1 MDFSAFLSG
10 AALTAGRIVV
20 IDLNGNIRMLAPGQT
35 PAPGEV
41 VIDTLDESE
50 VPTVRVATEN
60 GSNDITD
67 DVQQIFAALED
78 GQDPTQLGD
87 EFATAAGET
96 GGSSLVSA
104 GTISRDGSETL
115 ASTAFTTQGLQDLGL
130 NQAQSLSLFEV
141 YSSLSSDAATISPA
155 ETLPLLTVT
164 LDVDSGSE
172 ADDFL
177 TNNGSFTVSGQN
189 DGATVEYFVDGE
201 WTTTVPTPVEGENT
215 IIVRQTDAAG
225 NTSGSS
231 TLTFT
236 LDTTAPDAPQISLDT
251 DSGSLADDFL
261 TNKGDFTVAG
271 TGDGATVEY
280 FVNGEWT
287 TTAPTPVEGQ
297 NTIIVRQTDSAG
309 NVSGSSTLTFTLDTT
324 APDAPQISLDTDSGS
339 FADDFL
345 TNKGDF
351 TVVGTEEG
359 ATVEYFVNGEW
370 TTTAPTPVEG
380 ENTITVRQTDAAGNT
395 SGSSTLTFTL
405 DTTAQAGT
413 VSIDPIT
420 SDDVITETEKNQT
433 IIVTGSASGGDIKSG
448 DVVTAIINGNEYK
461 GSVSEDG
468 TWELSVNGSDLA
480 VDTAFEVTVNSTDAA
495 GNEVTSTGE
504 SVHRFDDTP
513 VIVNIDIDPITED
526 SVINATES
534 QSDITIT
541 GTVSGE
547 EFAQGTVTLIVN
559 GNEFSGQVVDGRYA
573 IDVPGNELLADS
585 DKQVSAVVDVVNSK
599 GQIGSSTSTEVYFVD
614 TSSLATIRVNPITS
628 DDVINLAESQ
638 STVTVSGRVGF
649 DAKAGDLVSMTI
661 NGTLYTATVLAN
673 KTWSVEVSGTDLA
686 NDNSFVATVTGVDS
700 AGNPYSASTT
710 STHTVDTSATAGT
723 VTVDAITSDDVINA
737 SEAAGT
743 VAVTGTATGG
753 DIAQGDKVTMTIN
766 GTDYETTVD
775 ANGNWTVDVAGSDL
789 AADTEFEV
797 VVTSSDSAGNTVTS
811 SVLSTHGVAPVATDD
826 TASGTEDGGVIT
838 IDVLANDS
846 DVDGDTLTITGAT
859 VPAEQGTVAIVDGKL
874 EFTPAANFNGE
885 ATISYTISDG
895 NGGTDTAD
903 VKVTVDAVNDGPVAT
918 DDTASGTEDGGV
930 ITIDVLANDSDV
942 DGDTLTITGATVP
955 AEQGTVAIVDGKLE
969 FTPAANFNG
978 EATISYTIS
987 DGNGGTDTADVKVT
1001 VDAVNDGPVATD
1013 DTASGTEDGGVIT
1026 IDVLANDSDV
1036 DGDTLTITG
1045 ATVPA
1050 EQGTV
1055 AIVDGKLEFTP
1066 AANFNGEATI
1076 SYTISDGNGGTD
1088 TADVKVTVDAVNDGP
1103 VATDDTASGTED
1115 GGVITIDVLA
1125 NDSDVDGDT
1134 LTITGATVP
1143 AEQGTVAIVD
1153 GKLEFTPAA
1162 NFNGEATI
1170 SYTISDGNGGTD
1182 TADVKV
1188 TVDAVNDGPV
1198 ATDDTASGT
1207 EDGGVITIDVLAND
1221 SDVDGDTLTITG
1233 ATVPAEQGTVAI
1245 VDGKLEFTPAANFN
1259 GEATISYTISDGN
1272 GGTDTADVKV
1282 TVDAVNDGPV
1292 ATDDTASGTEDGGV
1306 ITIDVLANDS
1316 DVDGDTL
1323 TITGATVPAEQGTVA
1338 IVDGKLEFTPAAN
1351 FNGEATISYTISD
1364 GNGGTDTADV
1374 KVTVDA
1380 VNDGPVATDD
1390 TASGTEDGGVITID
1404 VLANDSDVD
1413 GDTLTITGA
1422 TVPAEQGT
1430 VAIVDGKLEF
1440 TPAANFN
1447 GEATISYTISDGNG
1461 GTDTA
1466 DVKVTVDAVN
1476 DGPVATDDTA
1486 SGTED
1491 GGVITIDVLA
1501 NDSDVDG
1508 DTLTITGAT
1517 VPAEQG
1523 TVAIVDGKLEFTP
1536 AANFNGEATISY
1548 TISDGNG
1555 GTDTADVKVTVDAVN
1570 DGPVATDDTAS
1581 GTEDGGVITID
1592 VLANDSDVDGDTLT
1606 ITGATVPAEQGT
1618 VAIVD
1623 GKLEFTPAA
1632 NFNGEA
1638 TISYTISD
1646 GNGGTDTADVKVTVD
1661 AVNDGPVATDDTA
1674 SGTEDGGV
1682 ITIDVLA
1689 NDSDVDGDTLTITG
1703 ATVPAEQGTVAIVD
1717 GKLEFTPAANFNG
1730 EATISYTI
1738 SDGNGGTDTA
1748 DVKVTVDAVND
1759 GPVATDDTA
1768 SGTEDGGVIT
1778 IDVLANDSDVDG
1790 DTLTITGATVPAE
1803 QGTVAIVDGKLEFT
1817 PAANFNGEATIS
1829 YTISDGNGGTDTADV
1844 KVTVDAVND
1853 GPVATDDTAS
1863 GTEDGGVI
1871 TIDVLANDSDVDGD
1885 TLTITGATVPAEQG
1899 TVAIVDGK
1907 LEFTPAANFNG
1918 EATISYTISDGNG
1931 GTDTADVKVTVDAV
1945 NDGPVATDDTASG
1958 TEDGG
1963 VITIDVLANDSDVDG
1978 DTLTITGATVPAEQ
1992 GTVAIVDGKLEFT
2005 PAANFNGEATISYT
2019 ISDGNGGTDTADVKV
2034 TVDAVNDGPV
2044 ATDDTASGTEDGGV
2058 ITIDVLANDSDVDGD
2073 TLTITGATVPA
2084 EQGTV
2089 AIVDGKLE
2097 FTPAANFNGEATISY
2112 TISDGNGGTDTADVK
2127 VTVDAVNDGPVATDD
2142 TASGTED
2149 GGVITI
2155 DVLANDSD
2163 VDGDTLTITGATVPA
2178 EQGTV
2183 AIVDGK
2189 LEFTPANG
2197 FSGKAT
2203 VTYTI
2208 TDGVAFDTAEVSVS
2222 VNRVSVD
2229 PITADDV
2236 INASEAAG
2244 TVTVT
2249 GTATGGDIATG
2260 DTVTL
2265 EINGKTYTTTVA
2277 AGGTWSVD
2285 VAGSDLAADTAFDAV
2300 VTSSDAAGHTVDT
2313 TGSSTHTVD
2322 LAATASI
2329 NVDPITDDR
2338 IINANESAEGVLI
2351 PITGWVGGDARPGDT
2366 VTITLGGVEIGR
2378 ALVSNDTNA
2387 DGKYLFTVEVLGS
2400 QLVNTTLQYPHIVAT
2415 VTGTDGA
2422 GNEFSKASTEV
2433 YKVDQSLDIEV
2444 FVEEISGDNVINF
2457 DEQGNVTI
2465 SGFVEKGASIDTIT
2479 ITDKDGNPMV
2489 ISSGISVDTSD
2500 ENADYFSV
2508 VVDVSQLTDGQL
2520 NVVVSATD
2528 SAGNTA
2534 DSEVVHISKDTTV
2547 SLTSKITD
2555 ETNSGSKEDNVT
2567 NDSTPSITGLT
2578 EAGASVTITY
2588 TDATGAPR
2596 TVTGTADA
2604 EGKYTIHISNAL
2616 AEGSNDLSVSAVDKA
2631 GNTTTIVQIVVVDT
2645 SVAPVAQDDTVSVY
2659 RGLTGYYY
2667 SSNDSEN
2674 GNLTSVQ
2681 DALDVIASKD
2691 PELTFEARDINYS
2704 LDANN
2709 NSLSSKSQVADFL
2722 NNDAGSLQ
2730 GEVANHTDG
2739 VIKMS
2744 GSVYL
2749 EAGNYAFKVRAD
2761 DGYTILIDGVAVA
2774 TVDRNQS
2781 PTTTMHSSFEISSD
2795 GYHKIEIVYWDQGG
2809 NAVLDV
2815 NLGTVDANG
2824 NFNNGEHDLNDYP
2837 LIGDTLTT
2845 KEGSE
2850 LVLNS
2855 TLLLGNDYDLNDGDT
2870 ISIVA
2875 DGFSS
2880 NDGAVSYDAAT
2891 GEIIFTPNEGVTGSA
2906 SFTYTIVD
2914 STGKTDTATVTTLV
2928 TPISDGLSV
2937 SATLSSVSGNV
2948 ADTLVAAQLAAIE
2961 GKLADS
2967 SANGDDNYLISHGA
2981 LVEGLDGNDTIVYG
2995 SGSQMTANGGRGDDV
3010 IIGSNGTSTTEYLRG
3025 GDGNDILIGSV
3036 SSSSIRLDGDAGN
3049 DILVSRSAESS
3060 TAYYGGIGFDKAYLT
3075 GSSSDY
3081 SLTLNNY
3088 SDFTLIHQGTGN
3100 AHHDFYSVESLYFAD
3115 GKFEVSGGQLVKTA
3129 EIYQLN
3135 IDIDLNDNDGS
3146 EVITEVTVSGVP
3158 SGVILSIGENLGN
3171 SLWSIP
3177 VSALDSD
3184 GKVAV
3189 VLEAPVGTSPK
3200 LTVTAG
3206 AQEVDSSGQAI
3217 DWPKYASTDIG
3228 TVSLPD
3234 GSPNGDNTLEGG
3246 KGDDV
3251 LMGDIGG
3258 YVVSVQ
3264 PGVNYNIALIIDTSG
3279 SMKFDLAGNDNG
3291 FSNGYQSQSQ
3301 YDASRMK
3308 LVIDALTSL
3317 AKDLVNHDGVIN
3329 IHLIGFESSANSAL
3343 KLQLTADNL
3352 QQLLTKIQDMDAQGG
3367 TNYEAAF
3374 DLASDWFSEQ
3384 PTEGYEN
3391 LTYFLTDGDPTFS
3404 NRGDNGAGNTT
3415 DYWDMYDAIEAF
3427 KDLSNQS
3434 TVHAI
3439 GIGDGIT
3446 ESHLKFFDNTAETS
3460 LQAVDGMYV
3469 TNAVL
3474 HFDNGTHAQSVQTDG
3489 SGSVYYAD
3497 KKLVMTDPD
3506 ARWDN
3511 NTDATKYVSEVTSI
3525 VDDNST
3531 VQFELRIARGDFVW
3545 KLFSANGT
3553 LVSSGETDS
3562 SQTISIEVVN
3572 AGNYYFEFSFEGES
3586 NTALPN
3592 GRSYAWAEVGSINSY
3607 SQYYA
3612 QAGEVQIVNSAE
3624 ELQAALQG
3632 SKTITDIAE
3641 MGNDTVNGGD
3651 GDGDG
3656 DGDDIL
3662 FGDAINTDNLPW
3674 GQDGNPDKPT
3684 DLVDGAGYNALVMFL
3699 ELRDGVTPSQV
3710 AIYEFIKNNYELFN
3724 VAGDSRG
3731 GNDILN
3737 GGEGNDILY
3746 GQGGNDILIG
3756 GLGDDILTGGEGA
3769 DIFKFVDYG
3778 TGLRDGERDIITDF
3792 TAGEDKIDLSDLLH
3806 TDQSDSIDSL
3816 LARNEIGLTLNGGH
3830 LELTISDGS
3839 SNQTVVIE
3847 NGASQYQSYIADG
3860 AITNMN
3866 AILNDL
3872 LKIHDN

>member
-1 MDFSAFLSG
+1 
-10 AALTAGRIVV
+10 
-20 IDLNGNIRMLAPGQT
+20 MLAPGQT

-969 FTPAANFNG
+969 FTPA
-978 EATISYTIS
+978 
-987 DGNGGTDTADVKVT
+987 
-1001 VDAVNDGPVATD
+1001 
-1013 DTASGTEDGGVIT
+1013 
-1026 IDVLANDSDV
+1026 
-1036 DGDTLTITG
+1036 
-1045 ATVPA
+1045 
-1050 EQGTV
+1050 
-1055 AIVDGKLEFTP
+1055 
-1066 AANFNGEATI
+1066 
-1076 SYTISDGNGGTD
+1076 
-1088 TADVKVTVDAVNDGP
+1088 
-1103 VATDDTASGTED
+1103 
-1115 GGVITIDVLA
+1115 
-1125 NDSDVDGDT
+1125 
-1134 LTITGATVP
+1134 
-1143 AEQGTVAIVD
+1143 
-1153 GKLEFTPAA
+1153 
-1162 NFNGEATI
+1162 
-1170 SYTISDGNGGTD
+1170 
-1182 TADVKV
+1182 
-1188 TVDAVNDGPV
+1188 
-1198 ATDDTASGT
+1198 
-1207 EDGGVITIDVLAND
+1207 
-1221 SDVDGDTLTITG
+1221 
-1233 ATVPAEQGTVAI
+1233 
-1245 VDGKLEFTPAANFN
+1245 
-1259 GEATISYTISDGN
+1259 
-1272 GGTDTADVKV
+1272 
-1282 TVDAVNDGPV
+1282 
-1292 ATDDTASGTEDGGV
+1292 
-1306 ITIDVLANDS
+1306 
-1316 DVDGDTL
+1316 
-1323 TITGATVPAEQGTVA
+1323 
-1338 IVDGKLEFTPAAN
+1338 
-1351 FNGEATISYTISD
+1351 
-1364 GNGGTDTADV
+1364 
-1374 KVTVDA
+1374 
-1380 VNDGPVATDD
+1380 
-1390 TASGTEDGGVITID
+1390 
-1404 VLANDSDVD
+1404 
-1413 GDTLTITGA
+1413 
-1422 TVPAEQGT
+1422 
-1430 VAIVDGKLEF
+1430 
-1440 TPAANFN
+1440 
-1447 GEATISYTISDGNG
+1447 
-1461 GTDTA
+1461 
-1466 DVKVTVDAVN
+1466 
-1476 DGPVATDDTA
+1476 
-1486 SGTED
+1486 
-1491 GGVITIDVLA
+1491 
-1501 NDSDVDG
+1501 
-1508 DTLTITGAT
+1508 
-1517 VPAEQG
+1517 
-1523 TVAIVDGKLEFTP
+1523 
-1536 AANFNGEATISY
+1536 
-1548 TISDGNG
+1548 
-1555 GTDTADVKVTVDAVN
+1555 
-1570 DGPVATDDTAS
+1570 
-1581 GTEDGGVITID
+1581 
-1592 VLANDSDVDGDTLT
+1592 
-1606 ITGATVPAEQGT
+1606 
-1618 VAIVD
+1618 
-1623 GKLEFTPAA
+1623 
-1632 NFNGEA
+1632 
-1638 TISYTISD
+1638 
-1646 GNGGTDTADVKVTVD
+1646 
-1661 AVNDGPVATDDTA
+1661 
-1674 SGTEDGGV
+1674 
-1682 ITIDVLA
+1682 
-1689 NDSDVDGDTLTITG
+1689 
-1703 ATVPAEQGTVAIVD
+1703 
-1717 GKLEFTPAANFNG
+1717 
-1730 EATISYTI
+1730 
-1738 SDGNGGTDTA
+1738 
-1748 DVKVTVDAVND
+1748 
-1759 GPVATDDTA
+1759 
-1768 SGTEDGGVIT
+1768 
-1778 IDVLANDSDVDG
+1778 
-1790 DTLTITGATVPAE
+1790 
-1803 QGTVAIVDGKLEFT
+1803 
-1817 PAANFNGEATIS
+1817 
-1829 YTISDGNGGTDTADV
+1829 
-1844 KVTVDAVND
+1844 
-1853 GPVATDDTAS
+1853 
-1863 GTEDGGVI
+1863 
-1871 TIDVLANDSDVDGD
+1871 
-1885 TLTITGATVPAEQG
+1885 
-1899 TVAIVDGK
+1899 
-1907 LEFTPAANFNG
+1907 
-1918 EATISYTISDGNG
+1918 
-1931 GTDTADVKVTVDAV
+1931 
-1945 NDGPVATDDTASG
+1945 
-1958 TEDGG
+1958 
-1963 VITIDVLANDSDVDG
+1963 
-1978 DTLTITGATVPAEQ
+1978 
-1992 GTVAIVDGKLEFT
+1992 
-2005 PAANFNGEATISYT
+2005 
-2019 ISDGNGGTDTADVKV
+2019 
-2034 TVDAVNDGPV
+2034 
-2044 ATDDTASGTEDGGV
+2044 
-2058 ITIDVLANDSDVDGD
+2058 
-2073 TLTITGATVPA
+2073 
-2084 EQGTV
+2084 
-2089 AIVDGKLE
+2089 
-2097 FTPAANFNGEATISY
+2097 
-2112 TISDGNGGTDTADVK
+2112 
-2127 VTVDAVNDGPVATDD
+2127 
-2142 TASGTED
+2142 
-2149 GGVITI
+2149 
-2155 DVLANDSD
+2155 
-2163 VDGDTLTITGATVPA
+2163 
-2178 EQGTV
+2178 
-2183 AIVDGK
+2183 
-2189 LEFTPANG
+2189 NG

-2329 NVDPITDDR
+2329 DVDPITDDR

>member
-1 MDFSAFLSG
+1 ME
-10 AALTAGRIVV
+10 AGEELELV
-20 IDLNGNIRMLAPGQT
+20 IP
-35 PAPGEV
+35 V
-41 VIDTLDESE
+41 
-50 VPTVRVATEN
+50 TV
-60 GSNDITD
+60 TD
-67 DVQQIFAALED
+67 DQ
-78 GQDPTQLGD
+78 
-87 EFATAAGET
+87 
-96 GGSSLVSA
+96 
-104 GTISRDGSETL
+104 
-115 ASTAFTTQGLQDLGL
+115 
-130 NQAQSLSLFEV
+130 
-141 YSSLSSDAATISPA
+141 
-155 ETLPLLTVT
+155 
-164 LDVDSGSE
+164 
-172 ADDFL
+172 
-177 TNNGSFTVSGQN
+177 
-189 DGATVEYFVDGE
+189 GAT
-201 WTTTVPTPVEGENT
+201 
-215 IIVRQTDAAG
+215 
-225 NTSGSS
+225 
-231 TLTFT
+231 
-236 LDTTAPDAPQISLDT
+236 DTT
-251 DSGSLADDFL
+251 
-261 TNKGDFTVAG
+261 
-271 TGDGATVEY
+271 
-280 FVNGEWT
+280 
-287 TTAPTPVEGQ
+287 
-297 NTIIVRQTDSAG
+297 
-309 NVSGSSTLTFTLDTT
+309 
-324 APDAPQISLDTDSGS
+324 
-339 FADDFL
+339 
-345 TNKGDF
+345 
-351 TVVGTEEG
+351 
-359 ATVEYFVNGEW
+359 
-370 TTTAPTPVEG
+370 
-380 ENTITVRQTDAAGNT
+380 
-395 SGSSTLTFTL
+395 
-405 DTTAQAGT
+405 
-413 VSIDPIT
+413 
-420 SDDVITETEKNQT
+420 
-433 IIVTGSASGGDIKSG
+433 
-448 DVVTAIINGNEYK
+448 
-461 GSVSEDG
+461 
-468 TWELSVNGSDLA
+468 
-480 VDTAFEVTVNSTDAA
+480 
-495 GNEVTSTGE
+495 
-504 SVHRFDDTP
+504 
-513 VIVNIDIDPITED
+513 
-526 SVINATES
+526 
-534 QSDITIT
+534 
-541 GTVSGE
+541 
-547 EFAQGTVTLIVN
+547 
-559 GNEFSGQVVDGRYA
+559 
-573 IDVPGNELLADS
+573 
-585 DKQVSAVVDVVNSK
+585 
-599 GQIGSSTSTEVYFVD
+599 
-614 TSSLATIRVNPITS
+614 
-628 DDVINLAESQ
+628 
-638 STVTVSGRVGF
+638 
-649 DAKAGDLVSMTI
+649 
-661 NGTLYTATVLAN
+661 
-673 KTWSVEVSGTDLA
+673 
-686 NDNSFVATVTGVDS
+686 
-700 AGNPYSASTT
+700 
-710 STHTVDTSATAGT
+710 
-723 VTVDAITSDDVINA
+723 
-737 SEAAGT
+737 
-743 VAVTGTATGG
+743 
-753 DIAQGDKVTMTIN
+753 
-766 GTDYETTVD
+766 
-775 ANGNWTVDVAGSDL
+775 
-789 AADTEFEV
+789 
-797 VVTSSDSAGNTVTS
+797 
-811 SVLSTHGVAPVATDD
+811 
-826 TASGTEDGGVIT
+826 
-838 IDVLANDS
+838 
-846 DVDGDTLTITGAT
+846 TLTITVT
-859 VPAEQGTVAIVDGKL
+859 GT
-874 EFTPAANFNGE
+874 N
-885 ATISYTISDG
+885 
-895 NGGTDTAD
+895 
-903 VKVTVDAVNDGPVAT
+903 DAPVAKA
-918 DDTASGTEDGGV
+918 DIAS
-930 ITIDVLANDSDV
+930 
-942 DGDTLTITGATVP
+942 
-955 AEQGTVAIVDGKLE
+955 
-969 FTPAANFNG
+969 
-978 EATISYTIS
+978 
-987 DGNGGTDTADVKVT
+987 VT
-1001 VDAVNDGPVATD
+1001 
-1013 DTASGTEDGGVIT
+1013 SGSNSV
-1026 IDVLANDSDV
+1026 
-1036 DGDTLTITG
+1036 
-1045 ATVPA
+1045 
-1050 EQGTV
+1050 
-1055 AIVDGKLEFTP
+1055 
-1066 AANFNGEATI
+1066 
-1076 SYTISDGNGGTD
+1076 
-1088 TADVKVTVDAVNDGP
+1088 
-1103 VATDDTASGTED
+1103 
-1115 GGVITIDVLA
+1115 
-1125 NDSDVDGDT
+1125 
-1134 LTITGATVP
+1134 
-1143 AEQGTVAIVD
+1143 
-1153 GKLEFTPAA
+1153 
-1162 NFNGEATI
+1162 
-1170 SYTISDGNGGTD
+1170 
-1182 TADVKV
+1182 
-1188 TVDAVNDGPV
+1188 
-1198 ATDDTASGT
+1198 
-1207 EDGGVITIDVLAND
+1207 
-1221 SDVDGDTLTITG
+1221 
-1233 ATVPAEQGTVAI
+1233 
-1245 VDGKLEFTPAANFN
+1245 
-1259 GEATISYTISDGN
+1259 
-1272 GGTDTADVKV
+1272 
-1282 TVDAVNDGPV
+1282 
-1292 ATDDTASGTEDGGV
+1292 
-1306 ITIDVLANDS
+1306 
-1316 DVDGDTL
+1316 
-1323 TITGATVPAEQGTVA
+1323 
-1338 IVDGKLEFTPAAN
+1338 
-1351 FNGEATISYTISD
+1351 
-1364 GNGGTDTADV
+1364 
-1374 KVTVDA
+1374 
-1380 VNDGPVATDD
+1380 
-1390 TASGTEDGGVITID
+1390 
-1404 VLANDSDVD
+1404 
-1413 GDTLTITGA
+1413 
-1422 TVPAEQGT
+1422 
-1430 VAIVDGKLEF
+1430 
-1440 TPAANFN
+1440 
-1447 GEATISYTISDGNG
+1447 
-1461 GTDTA
+1461 
-1466 DVKVTVDAVN
+1466 
-1476 DGPVATDDTA
+1476 
-1486 SGTED
+1486 
-1491 GGVITIDVLA
+1491 
-1501 NDSDVDG
+1501 
-1508 DTLTITGAT
+1508 
-1517 VPAEQG
+1517 
-1523 TVAIVDGKLEFTP
+1523 
-1536 AANFNGEATISY
+1536 
-1548 TISDGNG
+1548 
-1555 GTDTADVKVTVDAVN
+1555 
-1570 DGPVATDDTAS
+1570 
-1581 GTEDGGVITID
+1581 
-1592 VLANDSDVDGDTLT
+1592 
-1606 ITGATVPAEQGT
+1606 
-1618 VAIVD
+1618 
-1623 GKLEFTPAA
+1623 
-1632 NFNGEA
+1632 
-1638 TISYTISD
+1638 
-1646 GNGGTDTADVKVTVD
+1646 
-1661 AVNDGPVATDDTA
+1661 
-1674 SGTEDGGV
+1674 
-1682 ITIDVLA
+1682 
-1689 NDSDVDGDTLTITG
+1689 
-1703 ATVPAEQGTVAIVD
+1703 
-1717 GKLEFTPAANFNG
+1717 
-1730 EATISYTI
+1730 
-1738 SDGNGGTDTA
+1738 
-1748 DVKVTVDAVND
+1748 
-1759 GPVATDDTA
+1759 
-1768 SGTEDGGVIT
+1768 
-1778 IDVLANDSDVDG
+1778 
-1790 DTLTITGATVPAE
+1790 
-1803 QGTVAIVDGKLEFT
+1803 
-1817 PAANFNGEATIS
+1817 
-1829 YTISDGNGGTDTADV
+1829 
-1844 KVTVDAVND
+1844 
-1853 GPVATDDTAS
+1853 
-1863 GTEDGGVI
+1863 
-1871 TIDVLANDSDVDGD
+1871 
-1885 TLTITGATVPAEQG
+1885 
-1899 TVAIVDGK
+1899 
-1907 LEFTPAANFNG
+1907 
-1918 EATISYTISDGNG
+1918 
-1931 GTDTADVKVTVDAV
+1931 
-1945 NDGPVATDDTASG
+1945 
-1958 TEDGG
+1958 
-1963 VITIDVLANDSDVDG
+1963 
-1978 DTLTITGATVPAEQ
+1978 
-1992 GTVAIVDGKLEFT
+1992 
-2005 PAANFNGEATISYT
+2005 
-2019 ISDGNGGTDTADVKV
+2019 
-2034 TVDAVNDGPV
+2034 
-2044 ATDDTASGTEDGGV
+2044 
-2058 ITIDVLANDSDVDGD
+2058 
-2073 TLTITGATVPA
+2073 
-2084 EQGTV
+2084 
-2089 AIVDGKLE
+2089 
-2097 FTPAANFNGEATISY
+2097 
-2112 TISDGNGGTDTADVK
+2112 
-2127 VTVDAVNDGPVATDD
+2127 
-2142 TASGTED
+2142 
-2149 GGVITI
+2149 TI

-2329 NVDPITDDR
+2329 DVDPITDDR

-2400 QLVNTTLQYPHIVAT
+2400 QLANTTLQYPHIVAT

-2631 GNTTTIVQIVVVDT
+2631 GNTTTIVQTVVVDT

-3651 GDGDG
+3651 GD
-3656 DGDDIL
+3656 DIL

>member
-1066 AANFNGEATI
+1066 A
-1076 SYTISDGNGGTD
+1076 
-1088 TADVKVTVDAVNDGP
+1088 
-1103 VATDDTASGTED
+1103 
-1115 GGVITIDVLA
+1115 
-1125 NDSDVDGDT
+1125 
-1134 LTITGATVP
+1134 
-1143 AEQGTVAIVD
+1143 
-1153 GKLEFTPAA
+1153 
-1162 NFNGEATI
+1162 
-1170 SYTISDGNGGTD
+1170 
-1182 TADVKV
+1182 
-1188 TVDAVNDGPV
+1188 
-1198 ATDDTASGT
+1198 
-1207 EDGGVITIDVLAND
+1207 
-1221 SDVDGDTLTITG
+1221 
-1233 ATVPAEQGTVAI
+1233 
-1245 VDGKLEFTPAANFN
+1245 
-1259 GEATISYTISDGN
+1259 
-1272 GGTDTADVKV
+1272 
-1282 TVDAVNDGPV
+1282 
-1292 ATDDTASGTEDGGV
+1292 
-1306 ITIDVLANDS
+1306 
-1316 DVDGDTL
+1316 
-1323 TITGATVPAEQGTVA
+1323 
-1338 IVDGKLEFTPAAN
+1338 
-1351 FNGEATISYTISD
+1351 
-1364 GNGGTDTADV
+1364 
-1374 KVTVDA
+1374 
-1380 VNDGPVATDD
+1380 
-1390 TASGTEDGGVITID
+1390 
-1404 VLANDSDVD
+1404 
-1413 GDTLTITGA
+1413 
-1422 TVPAEQGT
+1422 
-1430 VAIVDGKLEF
+1430 
-1440 TPAANFN
+1440 
-1447 GEATISYTISDGNG
+1447 
-1461 GTDTA
+1461 
-1466 DVKVTVDAVN
+1466 
-1476 DGPVATDDTA
+1476 
-1486 SGTED
+1486 
-1491 GGVITIDVLA
+1491 
-1501 NDSDVDG
+1501 
-1508 DTLTITGAT
+1508 
-1517 VPAEQG
+1517 
-1523 TVAIVDGKLEFTP
+1523 
-1536 AANFNGEATISY
+1536 
-1548 TISDGNG
+1548 
-1555 GTDTADVKVTVDAVN
+1555 
-1570 DGPVATDDTAS
+1570 
-1581 GTEDGGVITID
+1581 
-1592 VLANDSDVDGDTLT
+1592 
-1606 ITGATVPAEQGT
+1606 
-1618 VAIVD
+1618 
-1623 GKLEFTPAA
+1623 
-1632 NFNGEA
+1632 
-1638 TISYTISD
+1638 
-1646 GNGGTDTADVKVTVD
+1646 
-1661 AVNDGPVATDDTA
+1661 
-1674 SGTEDGGV
+1674 
-1682 ITIDVLA
+1682 
-1689 NDSDVDGDTLTITG
+1689 
-1703 ATVPAEQGTVAIVD
+1703 
-1717 GKLEFTPAANFNG
+1717 
-1730 EATISYTI
+1730 
-1738 SDGNGGTDTA
+1738 
-1748 DVKVTVDAVND
+1748 
-1759 GPVATDDTA
+1759 
-1768 SGTEDGGVIT
+1768 
-1778 IDVLANDSDVDG
+1778 
-1790 DTLTITGATVPAE
+1790 
-1803 QGTVAIVDGKLEFT
+1803 
-1817 PAANFNGEATIS
+1817 
-1829 YTISDGNGGTDTADV
+1829 
-1844 KVTVDAVND
+1844 
-1853 GPVATDDTAS
+1853 
-1863 GTEDGGVI
+1863 
-1871 TIDVLANDSDVDGD
+1871 
-1885 TLTITGATVPAEQG
+1885 
-1899 TVAIVDGK
+1899 
-1907 LEFTPAANFNG
+1907 
-1918 EATISYTISDGNG
+1918 
-1931 GTDTADVKVTVDAV
+1931 
-1945 NDGPVATDDTASG
+1945 
-1958 TEDGG
+1958 
-1963 VITIDVLANDSDVDG
+1963 
-1978 DTLTITGATVPAEQ
+1978 
-1992 GTVAIVDGKLEFT
+1992 
-2005 PAANFNGEATISYT
+2005 
-2019 ISDGNGGTDTADVKV
+2019 
-2034 TVDAVNDGPV
+2034 
-2044 ATDDTASGTEDGGV
+2044 
-2058 ITIDVLANDSDVDGD
+2058 
-2073 TLTITGATVPA
+2073 
-2084 EQGTV
+2084 
-2089 AIVDGKLE
+2089 
-2097 FTPAANFNGEATISY
+2097 
-2112 TISDGNGGTDTADVK
+2112 
-2127 VTVDAVNDGPVATDD
+2127 
-2142 TASGTED
+2142 
-2149 GGVITI
+2149 
-2155 DVLANDSD
+2155 
-2163 VDGDTLTITGATVPA
+2163 
-2178 EQGTV
+2178 
-2183 AIVDGK
+2183 
-2189 LEFTPANG
+2189 NG

-2265 EINGKTYTTTVA
+2265 EINGKTYTTTVGA
-2277 AGGTWSVD
+2277 DGTWSVD

-2300 VTSSDAAGHTVDT
+2300 VTSSDAAGNTVDT

-2329 NVDPITDDR
+2329 DVDPITDDR

-2378 ALVSNDTNA
+2378 ALVSNYTNA
-2387 DGKYLFTVEVLGS
+2387 EGKYLFTVEVLGS
-2400 QLVNTTLQYPHIVAT
+2400 QLANTTLQYPHIVAT

-2631 GNTTTIVQIVVVDT
+2631 GNTTTIVQTVVVDT

-2995 SGSQMTANGGRGDDV
+2995 SGSQMTANGGPGDDV
-3010 IIGSNGTSTTEYLRG
+3010 IIGSNGTSTTEYLGG

-3060 TAYYGGIGFDKAYLT
+3060 TAYYGGSGFDKAYLT

-3291 FSNGYQSQSQ
+3291 FSNGYQTQSQ

-3384 PTEGYEN
+3384 LTEGYEN

-3474 HFDNGTHAQSVQTDG
+3474 HFDRTHAQSVQTDG

-3506 ARWDN
+3506 ARRDN

-3641 MGNDTVNGGD
+3641 MGNDTVNG
-3651 GDGDG
+3651 G

>member
-1 MDFSAFLSG
+1 
-10 AALTAGRIVV
+10 
-20 IDLNGNIRMLAPGQT
+20 MLAPGQA

-104 GTISRDGSETL
+104 GTIFRDGSETL

-130 NQAQSLSLFEV
+130 NQAQSLSLFDV

-271 TGDGATVEY
+271 TED
-280 FVNGEWT
+280 
-287 TTAPTPVEGQ
+287 
-297 NTIIVRQTDSAG
+297 
-309 NVSGSSTLTFTLDTT
+309 
-324 APDAPQISLDTDSGS
+324 
-339 FADDFL
+339 
-345 TNKGDF
+345 
-351 TVVGTEEG
+351 G

-380 ENTITVRQTDAAGNT
+380 ENTIIVRQTDAAGNT

-405 DTTAQAGT
+405 DTTAPDVPQISLDTDSGSSADDFLTNKGDFTVAGTEEGATVEYFVDGEWTTTVPTLVEGENTIIVRQTDTAGNTSGSSTLTFTLDTTAQVGT
-413 VSIDPIT
+413 VSIDPVT

-433 IIVTGSASGGDIKSG
+433 ITVTGSATGGDIKAG
-448 DVVTAIINGNEYK
+448 DVVTAVINGNEYK

-480 VDTAFEVTVNSTDAA
+480 VDTAFEVTVNSTDTA
-495 GNEVTSTGE
+495 GNEVTSKGE

-513 VIVNIDIDPITED
+513 IIVNIDIDPITED
-526 SVINATES
+526 SVINASES
-534 QSDITIT
+534 QGDITIS

-547 EFAQGTVTLIVN
+547 EFAEGTVTLIVN
-559 GNEFSGQVVDGRYA
+559 GKEFSGQVVDGRYA
-573 IDVPGNELLADS
+573 IDVPGSELLADT
-585 DKQVSAVVDVVNSK
+585 DKQVIAVVDVVNSK

-614 TSSLATIRVNPITS
+614 TSALATIRVNSITS

-638 STVTVSGRVGF
+638 SNVTVSGRVGF

-673 KTWSVEVSGTDLA
+673 KTWSVEVSGADLA
-686 NDNSFVATVTGVDS
+686 NDSSFVATVTGVDS

-710 STHTVDTSATAGT
+710 STHTVDLAATAGT
-723 VTVDAITSDDVINA
+723 VTVDAITADDVINNA
-737 SEAAGT
+737 ESGQT
-743 VAVTGTATGG
+743 IAVTGTAKGG
-753 DIAQGDKVTMTIN
+753 DIK
-766 GTDYETTVD
+766 
-775 ANGNWTVDVAGSDL
+775 S
-789 AADTEFEV
+789 
-797 VVTSSDSAGNTVTS
+797 
-811 SVLSTHGVAPVATDD
+811 
-826 TASGTEDGGVIT
+826 
-838 IDVLANDS
+838 
-846 DVDGDTLTITGAT
+846 
-859 VPAEQGTVAIVDGKL
+859 
-874 EFTPAANFNGE
+874 
-885 ATISYTISDG
+885 
-895 NGGTDTAD
+895 
-903 VKVTVDAVNDGPVAT
+903 
-918 DDTASGTEDGGV
+918 
-930 ITIDVLANDSDV
+930 
-942 DGDTLTITGATVP
+942 
-955 AEQGTVAIVDGKLE
+955 
-969 FTPAANFNG
+969 
-978 EATISYTIS
+978 
-987 DGNGGTDTADVKVT
+987 
-1001 VDAVNDGPVATD
+1001 
-1013 DTASGTEDGGVIT
+1013 
-1026 IDVLANDSDV
+1026 
-1036 DGDTLTITG
+1036 
-1045 ATVPA
+1045 
-1050 EQGTV
+1050 
-1055 AIVDGKLEFTP
+1055 
-1066 AANFNGEATI
+1066 
-1076 SYTISDGNGGTD
+1076 
-1088 TADVKVTVDAVNDGP
+1088 
-1103 VATDDTASGTED
+1103 
-1115 GGVITIDVLA
+1115 
-1125 NDSDVDGDT
+1125 
-1134 LTITGATVP
+1134 
-1143 AEQGTVAIVD
+1143 
-1153 GKLEFTPAA
+1153 
-1162 NFNGEATI
+1162 
-1170 SYTISDGNGGTD
+1170 
-1182 TADVKV
+1182 
-1188 TVDAVNDGPV
+1188 
-1198 ATDDTASGT
+1198 
-1207 EDGGVITIDVLAND
+1207 
-1221 SDVDGDTLTITG
+1221 
-1233 ATVPAEQGTVAI
+1233 
-1245 VDGKLEFTPAANFN
+1245 
-1259 GEATISYTISDGN
+1259 
-1272 GGTDTADVKV
+1272 
-1282 TVDAVNDGPV
+1282 
-1292 ATDDTASGTEDGGV
+1292 
-1306 ITIDVLANDS
+1306 
-1316 DVDGDTL
+1316 
-1323 TITGATVPAEQGTVA
+1323 
-1338 IVDGKLEFTPAAN
+1338 
-1351 FNGEATISYTISD
+1351 
-1364 GNGGTDTADV
+1364 
-1374 KVTVDA
+1374 
-1380 VNDGPVATDD
+1380 
-1390 TASGTEDGGVITID
+1390 
-1404 VLANDSDVD
+1404 
-1413 GDTLTITGA
+1413 
-1422 TVPAEQGT
+1422 
-1430 VAIVDGKLEF
+1430 
-1440 TPAANFN
+1440 
-1447 GEATISYTISDGNG
+1447 
-1461 GTDTA
+1461 
-1466 DVKVTVDAVN
+1466 
-1476 DGPVATDDTA
+1476 
-1486 SGTED
+1486 
-1491 GGVITIDVLA
+1491 
-1501 NDSDVDG
+1501 
-1508 DTLTITGAT
+1508 
-1517 VPAEQG
+1517 
-1523 TVAIVDGKLEFTP
+1523 
-1536 AANFNGEATISY
+1536 
-1548 TISDGNG
+1548 
-1555 GTDTADVKVTVDAVN
+1555 
-1570 DGPVATDDTAS
+1570 
-1581 GTEDGGVITID
+1581 
-1592 VLANDSDVDGDTLT
+1592 
-1606 ITGATVPAEQGT
+1606 
-1618 VAIVD
+1618 
-1623 GKLEFTPAA
+1623 
-1632 NFNGEA
+1632 
-1638 TISYTISD
+1638 
-1646 GNGGTDTADVKVTVD
+1646 
-1661 AVNDGPVATDDTA
+1661 
-1674 SGTEDGGV
+1674 
-1682 ITIDVLA
+1682 
-1689 NDSDVDGDTLTITG
+1689 
-1703 ATVPAEQGTVAIVD
+1703 
-1717 GKLEFTPAANFNG
+1717 
-1730 EATISYTI
+1730 
-1738 SDGNGGTDTA
+1738 
-1748 DVKVTVDAVND
+1748 
-1759 GPVATDDTA
+1759 
-1768 SGTEDGGVIT
+1768 
-1778 IDVLANDSDVDG
+1778 
-1790 DTLTITGATVPAE
+1790 
-1803 QGTVAIVDGKLEFT
+1803 
-1817 PAANFNGEATIS
+1817 
-1829 YTISDGNGGTDTADV
+1829 
-1844 KVTVDAVND
+1844 
-1853 GPVATDDTAS
+1853 
-1863 GTEDGGVI
+1863 
-1871 TIDVLANDSDVDGD
+1871 
-1885 TLTITGATVPAEQG
+1885 
-1899 TVAIVDGK
+1899 
-1907 LEFTPAANFNG
+1907 
-1918 EATISYTISDGNG
+1918 
-1931 GTDTADVKVTVDAV
+1931 
-1945 NDGPVATDDTASG
+1945 
-1958 TEDGG
+1958 
-1963 VITIDVLANDSDVDG
+1963 
-1978 DTLTITGATVPAEQ
+1978 
-1992 GTVAIVDGKLEFT
+1992 
-2005 PAANFNGEATISYT
+2005 
-2019 ISDGNGGTDTADVKV
+2019 
-2034 TVDAVNDGPV
+2034 
-2044 ATDDTASGTEDGGV
+2044 
-2058 ITIDVLANDSDVDGD
+2058 
-2073 TLTITGATVPA
+2073 
-2084 EQGTV
+2084 
-2089 AIVDGKLE
+2089 
-2097 FTPAANFNGEATISY
+2097 
-2112 TISDGNGGTDTADVK
+2112 
-2127 VTVDAVNDGPVATDD
+2127 
-2142 TASGTED
+2142 
-2149 GGVITI
+2149 
-2155 DVLANDSD
+2155 
-2163 VDGDTLTITGATVPA
+2163 
-2178 EQGTV
+2178 
-2183 AIVDGK
+2183 
-2189 LEFTPANG
+2189 
-2197 FSGKAT
+2197 
-2203 VTYTI
+2203 
-2208 TDGVAFDTAEVSVS
+2208 
-2222 VNRVSVD
+2222 
-2229 PITADDV
+2229 
-2236 INASEAAG
+2236 
-2244 TVTVT
+2244 
-2249 GTATGGDIATG
+2249 G

-2265 EINGKTYTTTVA
+2265 EIHNTTYTTTVGA
-2277 AGGTWSVD
+2277 DGTWSVD

-2300 VTSSDAAGHTVDT
+2300 VTSSDAAGNTVDTTGSSTHTVDLAATAGTVTVDAITADDVINNAESGQTIAVTGTAKGGDIKSGDTVTLEIHNTTYTTTVGADGTWSVDVAGSDLAADTAFDAVVTSSDAAGNTVDT

-2329 NVDPITDDR
+2329 DVDPITDDR

-2378 ALVSNDTNA
+2378 ALVSNYTNA
-2387 DGKYLFTVEVLGS
+2387 EGKYLFTVEVLGS
-2400 QLVNTTLQYPHIVAT
+2400 QLANTTLQYPHIVAT

-2631 GNTTTIVQIVVVDT
+2631 GNTTTIVQTVVVDT

-3651 GDGDG
+3651 GDGD
-3656 DGDDIL
+3656 DIL

>member
-20 IDLNGNIRMLAPGQT
+20 IDLNGNIRMLAPGQA

-104 GTISRDGSETL
+104 GTIFRDGSETL

-130 NQAQSLSLFEV
+130 NQAQSLSLFDV

-271 TGDGATVEY
+271 TED
-280 FVNGEWT
+280 
-287 TTAPTPVEGQ
+287 
-297 NTIIVRQTDSAG
+297 
-309 NVSGSSTLTFTLDTT
+309 
-324 APDAPQISLDTDSGS
+324 
-339 FADDFL
+339 
-345 TNKGDF
+345 
-351 TVVGTEEG
+351 G

-380 ENTITVRQTDAAGNT
+380 ENTIIVRQTDAAGNT

-405 DTTAQAGT
+405 DTTAPDVPQISLDTDSGSSADDFLTNKGDFTVAGTEEGATVEYFVDGEWTTTVPTLVEGENTIIVRQTDTAGNTSGSSTLTFTLDTTAQVGT
-413 VSIDPIT
+413 VSIDPVT

-433 IIVTGSASGGDIKSG
+433 ITVTGSATGGDIKAG
-448 DVVTAIINGNEYK
+448 DVVTAVINGNEYK

-480 VDTAFEVTVNSTDAA
+480 VDTAFEVTVNSTDTA
-495 GNEVTSTGE
+495 GNEVTSKGE

-513 VIVNIDIDPITED
+513 IIVNIDIDPITED
-526 SVINATES
+526 SVINASES
-534 QSDITIT
+534 QGDITIS

-547 EFAQGTVTLIVN
+547 EFAEGTVTLIVN
-559 GNEFSGQVVDGRYA
+559 GKEFSGQVVDGRYA
-573 IDVPGNELLADS
+573 IDVPGSELLADT
-585 DKQVSAVVDVVNSK
+585 DKQVIAVVDVVNSK

-614 TSSLATIRVNPITS
+614 TSALATIRVNSITS

-638 STVTVSGRVGF
+638 SNVTVSGRVGF

-673 KTWSVEVSGTDLA
+673 KTWSVEVSGADLA
-686 NDNSFVATVTGVDS
+686 NDSSFVATVTGVDS

-710 STHTVDTSATAGT
+710 STHTVDLAATAGT
-723 VTVDAITSDDVINA
+723 VTVDAITADDVINNA
-737 SEAAGT
+737 ESGQT
-743 VAVTGTATGG
+743 IAVTGTAKGG
-753 DIAQGDKVTMTIN
+753 DIK
-766 GTDYETTVD
+766 
-775 ANGNWTVDVAGSDL
+775 S
-789 AADTEFEV
+789 
-797 VVTSSDSAGNTVTS
+797 
-811 SVLSTHGVAPVATDD
+811 
-826 TASGTEDGGVIT
+826 
-838 IDVLANDS
+838 
-846 DVDGDTLTITGAT
+846 
-859 VPAEQGTVAIVDGKL
+859 
-874 EFTPAANFNGE
+874 
-885 ATISYTISDG
+885 
-895 NGGTDTAD
+895 
-903 VKVTVDAVNDGPVAT
+903 
-918 DDTASGTEDGGV
+918 
-930 ITIDVLANDSDV
+930 
-942 DGDTLTITGATVP
+942 
-955 AEQGTVAIVDGKLE
+955 
-969 FTPAANFNG
+969 
-978 EATISYTIS
+978 
-987 DGNGGTDTADVKVT
+987 
-1001 VDAVNDGPVATD
+1001 
-1013 DTASGTEDGGVIT
+1013 
-1026 IDVLANDSDV
+1026 
-1036 DGDTLTITG
+1036 
-1045 ATVPA
+1045 
-1050 EQGTV
+1050 
-1055 AIVDGKLEFTP
+1055 
-1066 AANFNGEATI
+1066 
-1076 SYTISDGNGGTD
+1076 
-1088 TADVKVTVDAVNDGP
+1088 
-1103 VATDDTASGTED
+1103 
-1115 GGVITIDVLA
+1115 
-1125 NDSDVDGDT
+1125 
-1134 LTITGATVP
+1134 
-1143 AEQGTVAIVD
+1143 
-1153 GKLEFTPAA
+1153 
-1162 NFNGEATI
+1162 
-1170 SYTISDGNGGTD
+1170 
-1182 TADVKV
+1182 
-1188 TVDAVNDGPV
+1188 
-1198 ATDDTASGT
+1198 
-1207 EDGGVITIDVLAND
+1207 
-1221 SDVDGDTLTITG
+1221 
-1233 ATVPAEQGTVAI
+1233 
-1245 VDGKLEFTPAANFN
+1245 
-1259 GEATISYTISDGN
+1259 
-1272 GGTDTADVKV
+1272 
-1282 TVDAVNDGPV
+1282 
-1292 ATDDTASGTEDGGV
+1292 
-1306 ITIDVLANDS
+1306 
-1316 DVDGDTL
+1316 
-1323 TITGATVPAEQGTVA
+1323 
-1338 IVDGKLEFTPAAN
+1338 
-1351 FNGEATISYTISD
+1351 
-1364 GNGGTDTADV
+1364 
-1374 KVTVDA
+1374 
-1380 VNDGPVATDD
+1380 
-1390 TASGTEDGGVITID
+1390 
-1404 VLANDSDVD
+1404 
-1413 GDTLTITGA
+1413 
-1422 TVPAEQGT
+1422 
-1430 VAIVDGKLEF
+1430 
-1440 TPAANFN
+1440 
-1447 GEATISYTISDGNG
+1447 
-1461 GTDTA
+1461 
-1466 DVKVTVDAVN
+1466 
-1476 DGPVATDDTA
+1476 
-1486 SGTED
+1486 
-1491 GGVITIDVLA
+1491 
-1501 NDSDVDG
+1501 
-1508 DTLTITGAT
+1508 
-1517 VPAEQG
+1517 
-1523 TVAIVDGKLEFTP
+1523 
-1536 AANFNGEATISY
+1536 
-1548 TISDGNG
+1548 
-1555 GTDTADVKVTVDAVN
+1555 
-1570 DGPVATDDTAS
+1570 
-1581 GTEDGGVITID
+1581 
-1592 VLANDSDVDGDTLT
+1592 
-1606 ITGATVPAEQGT
+1606 
-1618 VAIVD
+1618 
-1623 GKLEFTPAA
+1623 
-1632 NFNGEA
+1632 
-1638 TISYTISD
+1638 
-1646 GNGGTDTADVKVTVD
+1646 
-1661 AVNDGPVATDDTA
+1661 
-1674 SGTEDGGV
+1674 
-1682 ITIDVLA
+1682 
-1689 NDSDVDGDTLTITG
+1689 
-1703 ATVPAEQGTVAIVD
+1703 
-1717 GKLEFTPAANFNG
+1717 
-1730 EATISYTI
+1730 
-1738 SDGNGGTDTA
+1738 
-1748 DVKVTVDAVND
+1748 
-1759 GPVATDDTA
+1759 
-1768 SGTEDGGVIT
+1768 
-1778 IDVLANDSDVDG
+1778 
-1790 DTLTITGATVPAE
+1790 
-1803 QGTVAIVDGKLEFT
+1803 
-1817 PAANFNGEATIS
+1817 
-1829 YTISDGNGGTDTADV
+1829 
-1844 KVTVDAVND
+1844 
-1853 GPVATDDTAS
+1853 
-1863 GTEDGGVI
+1863 
-1871 TIDVLANDSDVDGD
+1871 
-1885 TLTITGATVPAEQG
+1885 
-1899 TVAIVDGK
+1899 
-1907 LEFTPAANFNG
+1907 
-1918 EATISYTISDGNG
+1918 
-1931 GTDTADVKVTVDAV
+1931 
-1945 NDGPVATDDTASG
+1945 
-1958 TEDGG
+1958 
-1963 VITIDVLANDSDVDG
+1963 
-1978 DTLTITGATVPAEQ
+1978 
-1992 GTVAIVDGKLEFT
+1992 
-2005 PAANFNGEATISYT
+2005 
-2019 ISDGNGGTDTADVKV
+2019 
-2034 TVDAVNDGPV
+2034 
-2044 ATDDTASGTEDGGV
+2044 
-2058 ITIDVLANDSDVDGD
+2058 
-2073 TLTITGATVPA
+2073 
-2084 EQGTV
+2084 
-2089 AIVDGKLE
+2089 
-2097 FTPAANFNGEATISY
+2097 
-2112 TISDGNGGTDTADVK
+2112 
-2127 VTVDAVNDGPVATDD
+2127 
-2142 TASGTED
+2142 
-2149 GGVITI
+2149 
-2155 DVLANDSD
+2155 
-2163 VDGDTLTITGATVPA
+2163 
-2178 EQGTV
+2178 
-2183 AIVDGK
+2183 
-2189 LEFTPANG
+2189 
-2197 FSGKAT
+2197 
-2203 VTYTI
+2203 
-2208 TDGVAFDTAEVSVS
+2208 
-2222 VNRVSVD
+2222 
-2229 PITADDV
+2229 
-2236 INASEAAG
+2236 
-2244 TVTVT
+2244 
-2249 GTATGGDIATG
+2249 G

-2265 EINGKTYTTTVA
+2265 EIHNTTYTTTVGA
-2277 AGGTWSVD
+2277 DGTWSVD

-2300 VTSSDAAGHTVDT
+2300 VTSSDAAGNTVDTTGSSTHTVDLAATAGTVTVDAITADDVINNAESGQTIAVTGTAKGGDIKSGDTVTLEIHNTTYTTTVGADGTWSVDVAGSDLAADTAFDAVVTSSDAAGNTVDT

-2329 NVDPITDDR
+2329 DVDPITDDR

-2378 ALVSNDTNA
+2378 ALVSNYTNA
-2387 DGKYLFTVEVLGS
+2387 EGKYLFTVEVLGS
-2400 QLVNTTLQYPHIVAT
+2400 QLANTTLQYPHIVAT

-2631 GNTTTIVQIVVVDT
+2631 GNTTTIVQTVVVDT

-3651 GDGDG
+3651 GDGD
-3656 DGDDIL
+3656 DIL

>member
-1 MDFSAFLSG
+1 
-10 AALTAGRIVV
+10 
-20 IDLNGNIRMLAPGQT
+20 MLAPGQT

-60 GSNDITD
+60 GSNDITG

-96 GGSSLVSA
+96 GGSSLVSG
-104 GTISRDGSETL
+104 GTISRDASETL

-141 YSSLSSDAATISPA
+141 YSSFSSDAATTSPA
-155 ETLPLLTVT
+155 ETLPLLTVI
-164 LDVDSGSE
+164 LDEDSGSE

-189 DGATVEYFVDGE
+189 DGATVEYFVDGEWTTTVPTPVEGENTIIVRQTDTAGNTSGSSTLTFTLDTTAPDAPQISLDTDSGSLADDFLTNKGDFTVAGTEEGATVEYFVNGEWTTTAPTPVEGANTITVRQTDAAGNTSASSTLTFTLDTTAPDAPQISLDTDSGSFADDFLTNKGDFTVAGTEEGATVEYFVNGEWTTTAPTPVEGENTIIVRQTDTAGNTSGSSTLTFTLDTTAPDAPQISLDTDSGSLADDFLTNKGDFTVAGTEEGATVEYFVDGE

-271 TGDGATVEY
+271 TEEGATVEY

-287 TTAPTPVEGQ
+287 TTAPTPMEGA
-297 NTIIVRQTDSAG
+297 NTIIVRQTDAAG
-309 NVSGSSTLTFTLDTT
+309 NTSGSSTLTFTLDTT

-339 FADDFL
+339 LADDFL

-351 TVVGTEEG
+351 TVAGTEEG
-359 ATVEYFVNGEW
+359 TTVEYFVNGEW
-370 TTTAPTPVEG
+370 TATAPTPVEG
-380 ENTITVRQTDAAGNT
+380 ANTIIVRQTDAAGNT
-395 SGSSTLTFTL
+395 SASSTLNFTL
-405 DTTAQAGT
+405 DTSAETGT
-413 VSIDPIT
+413 VSVDPIT

-433 IIVTGSASGGDIKSG
+433 ITVTGSATDGDIKTG

-468 TWELSVNGSDLA
+468 SWELSVSGSDLA

-526 SVINATES
+526 SVINASES

-547 EFAQGTVTLIVN
+547 EFEQGTVTLIVN
-559 GNEFSGQVVDGRYA
+559 GKEFSGQVVDGRYA

-585 DKQVSAVVDVVNSK
+585 DKQVTAVVDVVNSK

-638 STVTVSGRVGF
+638 SNVTVSGRVGF

-710 STHTVDTSATAGT
+710 STHTIDLAAEAGT
-723 VTVDAITSDDVINA
+723 VTVANITEDDVVNA
-737 SEAAGT
+737 AESGQT
-743 VAVTGTATGG
+743 IAVTGTATGG

-766 GTDYETTVD
+766 GKSYETTVD

-811 SVLSTHGVAPVATDD
+811 SALSTHGVAPMAVDDSASGTEDGGVITIDVLANDRDVDGDTLTITGATVPAEQGTVAIVDGKLEFTPAANFNGEATISYTISDGNGGTDTADVKVTVDAVNDGPVATDD

-838 IDVLANDS
+838 IDVLANDR

-955 AEQGTVAIVDGKLE
+955 V
-969 FTPAANFNG
+969 
-978 EATISYTIS
+978 
-987 DGNGGTDTADVKVT
+987 
-1001 VDAVNDGPVATD
+1001 
-1013 DTASGTEDGGVIT
+1013 
-1026 IDVLANDSDV
+1026 
-1036 DGDTLTITG
+1036 
-1045 ATVPA
+1045 
-1050 EQGTV
+1050 
-1055 AIVDGKLEFTP
+1055 
-1066 AANFNGEATI
+1066 
-1076 SYTISDGNGGTD
+1076 
-1088 TADVKVTVDAVNDGP
+1088 
-1103 VATDDTASGTED
+1103 
-1115 GGVITIDVLA
+1115 
-1125 NDSDVDGDT
+1125 
-1134 LTITGATVP
+1134 
-1143 AEQGTVAIVD
+1143 
-1153 GKLEFTPAA
+1153 
-1162 NFNGEATI
+1162 
-1170 SYTISDGNGGTD
+1170 
-1182 TADVKV
+1182 
-1188 TVDAVNDGPV
+1188 
-1198 ATDDTASGT
+1198 
-1207 EDGGVITIDVLAND
+1207 
-1221 SDVDGDTLTITG
+1221 
-1233 ATVPAEQGTVAI
+1233 
-1245 VDGKLEFTPAANFN
+1245 
-1259 GEATISYTISDGN
+1259 
-1272 GGTDTADVKV
+1272 
-1282 TVDAVNDGPV
+1282 
-1292 ATDDTASGTEDGGV
+1292 
-1306 ITIDVLANDS
+1306 
-1316 DVDGDTL
+1316 
-1323 TITGATVPAEQGTVA
+1323 
-1338 IVDGKLEFTPAAN
+1338 
-1351 FNGEATISYTISD
+1351 
-1364 GNGGTDTADV
+1364 
-1374 KVTVDA
+1374 
-1380 VNDGPVATDD
+1380 
-1390 TASGTEDGGVITID
+1390 
-1404 VLANDSDVD
+1404 
-1413 GDTLTITGA
+1413 
-1422 TVPAEQGT
+1422 
-1430 VAIVDGKLEF
+1430 
-1440 TPAANFN
+1440 
-1447 GEATISYTISDGNG
+1447 
-1461 GTDTA
+1461 
-1466 DVKVTVDAVN
+1466 
-1476 DGPVATDDTA
+1476 
-1486 SGTED
+1486 
-1491 GGVITIDVLA
+1491 
-1501 NDSDVDG
+1501 
-1508 DTLTITGAT
+1508 
-1517 VPAEQG
+1517 
-1523 TVAIVDGKLEFTP
+1523 
-1536 AANFNGEATISY
+1536 
-1548 TISDGNG
+1548 
-1555 GTDTADVKVTVDAVN
+1555 
-1570 DGPVATDDTAS
+1570 
-1581 GTEDGGVITID
+1581 
-1592 VLANDSDVDGDTLT
+1592 
-1606 ITGATVPAEQGT
+1606 
-1618 VAIVD
+1618 
-1623 GKLEFTPAA
+1623 
-1632 NFNGEA
+1632 
-1638 TISYTISD
+1638 
-1646 GNGGTDTADVKVTVD
+1646 
-1661 AVNDGPVATDDTA
+1661 
-1674 SGTEDGGV
+1674 
-1682 ITIDVLA
+1682 
-1689 NDSDVDGDTLTITG
+1689 
-1703 ATVPAEQGTVAIVD
+1703 
-1717 GKLEFTPAANFNG
+1717 
-1730 EATISYTI
+1730 
-1738 SDGNGGTDTA
+1738 
-1748 DVKVTVDAVND
+1748 
-1759 GPVATDDTA
+1759 
-1768 SGTEDGGVIT
+1768 
-1778 IDVLANDSDVDG
+1778 
-1790 DTLTITGATVPAE
+1790 
-1803 QGTVAIVDGKLEFT
+1803 
-1817 PAANFNGEATIS
+1817 
-1829 YTISDGNGGTDTADV
+1829 
-1844 KVTVDAVND
+1844 
-1853 GPVATDDTAS
+1853 
-1863 GTEDGGVI
+1863 
-1871 TIDVLANDSDVDGD
+1871 
-1885 TLTITGATVPAEQG
+1885 
-1899 TVAIVDGK
+1899 
-1907 LEFTPAANFNG
+1907 
-1918 EATISYTISDGNG
+1918 
-1931 GTDTADVKVTVDAV
+1931 
-1945 NDGPVATDDTASG
+1945 
-1958 TEDGG
+1958 
-1963 VITIDVLANDSDVDG
+1963 
-1978 DTLTITGATVPAEQ
+1978 
-1992 GTVAIVDGKLEFT
+1992 
-2005 PAANFNGEATISYT
+2005 
-2019 ISDGNGGTDTADVKV
+2019 
-2034 TVDAVNDGPV
+2034 
-2044 ATDDTASGTEDGGV
+2044 
-2058 ITIDVLANDSDVDGD
+2058 
-2073 TLTITGATVPA
+2073 
-2084 EQGTV
+2084 
-2089 AIVDGKLE
+2089 
-2097 FTPAANFNGEATISY
+2097 
-2112 TISDGNGGTDTADVK
+2112 
-2127 VTVDAVNDGPVATDD
+2127 
-2142 TASGTED
+2142 
-2149 GGVITI
+2149 
-2155 DVLANDSD
+2155 
-2163 VDGDTLTITGATVPA
+2163 

-2208 TDGVAFDTAEVSVS
+2208 TDGVAFDSAEVSVS

-2249 GTATGGDIATG
+2249 GKATGGDISEG
-2260 DTVTL
+2260 DVVTMT
-2265 EINGKTYTTTVA
+2265 INGKPYETTVDA
-2277 AGGTWSVD
+2277 DGNWTVD
-2285 VAGSDLAADTAFDAV
+2285 VAGADLAADTAFDVNVASTDGAGNP
-2300 VTSSDAAGHTVDT
+2300 VTS

-2322 LAATASI
+2322 TSATASI
-2329 NVDPITDDR
+2329 DVDPITDDR

-2351 PITGWVGGDARPGDT
+2351 PITGWVSGDARPGDT

-2378 ALVSNDTNA
+2378 ALVSTDTNE

-2400 QLVNTTLQYPHIVAT
+2400 QLANTTLQYPHIVAT
-2415 VTGTDGA
+2415 VTGTDDA
-2422 GNEFSKASTEV
+2422 GNEFSAHNDEV
-2433 YKVDQSLDIEV
+2433 YSVDQSLNIEV
-2444 FVEEISGDNVINF
+2444 FVEEESDDNVINF

-2528 SAGNTA
+2528 SAGNTG

-2596 TVTGTADA
+2596 AATGTADA
-2604 EGKYTIHISNAL
+2604 DGKYTINISNAL
-2616 AEGSNDLSVSAVDKA
+2616 SEGSNDLSVSAVDAA
-2631 GNTTTIVQIVVVDT
+2631 GNETTIVQTVVVDT
-2645 SVAPVAQDDTVSVY
+2645 SAAPVAQDDTVSVY

-2691 PELTFEARDINYS
+2691 PDLTFEARDINYS

-2749 EAGNYAFKVRAD
+2749 DAGNYAFKVRAD

-2781 PTTTMHSSFEISSD
+2781 PTTTMHSAFEINSD

-2870 ISIVA
+2870 ISILA

-2961 GKLADS
+2961 GKLADDTASDDDDYLS
-2967 SANGDDNYLISHGA
+2967 SNGAWVQA
-2981 LVEGLDGNDTIVYG
+2981 LGGNDTIVYG
-2995 SGSQMTANGGRGDDV
+2995 SGSHMLVQGGSGNDV
-3010 IIGSNGTSTTEYLRG
+3010 IVGNNSSAVSENLQG
-3025 GDGNDILIGSV
+3025 GDGNDILIGGTDV
-3036 SSSSIRLDGDAGN
+3036 SDSINLIGDDVGETGN
-3049 DILVSRSAESS
+3049 DIFISRSATST
-3060 TAYYGGIGFDKAYLT
+3060 TAYYGGNGVDTAYLV

-3081 SLTLNNY
+3081 QFTTAGS

-3100 AHHDFYSVESLYFAD
+3100 ANHDFYSVESLYFAD

-3146 EVITEVTVSGVP
+3146 EKVTSVVISDVPDDVTLSVGTKQAD
-3158 SGVILSIGENLGN
+3158 GTWVIDPAQLNVE
-3171 SLWSIP
+3171 
-3177 VSALDSD
+3177 
-3184 GKVAV
+3184 GKLT
-3189 VLEAPVGTSPK
+3189 VLVEAPVGTTPV

-3206 AQEVDSSGQAI
+3206 AQEMDGDTPLDRPEYAQGQ
-3217 DWPKYASTDIG
+3217 TG
-3228 TVSLPD
+3228 TILLDTSN
-3234 GSPNGDNTLEGG
+3234 PNGDNAVSGTQ
-3246 KGDDV
+3246 GDDV
-3251 LMGDIGG
+3251 LMGDVGG
-3258 YVVSVQ
+3258 YVKTVT
-3264 PGVNYNIALIIDTSG
+3264 PGQDYNVALIVDTSG
-3279 SMKFDLAGNDNG
+3279 SMSDVTTNG
-3291 FSNGYQSQSQ
+3291 MTRI
-3301 YDASRMK
+3301 AM
-3308 LVIDALTSL
+3308 VEAALKNLISTL
-3317 AKDLVNHDGVIN
+3317 REHDGVVN
-3329 IHLIGFESSANSAL
+3329 VKLICFDDVVDFNFEAQSITTNPTQYQELWNAIDT
-3343 KLQLTADNL
+3343 KLNAY
-3352 QQLLTKIQDMDAQGG
+3352 GY
-3367 TNYEAAF
+3367 TNYEAGLEMA
-3374 DLASDWFSEQ
+3374 DSWFSSMQ
-3384 PTEGYEN
+3384 NGAQN
-3391 LTYFLTDGDPTFS
+3391 MAFFLTDGEPYVGGSSDS
-3404 NRGDNGAGNTT
+3404 ALK
-3415 DYWDMYDAIEAF
+3415 DAIDAF
-3427 KDLSNQS
+3427 ASLSTKAQ
-3434 TVHAI
+3434 VQAI
-3439 GIGDGIT
+3439 GIGNDIST
-3446 ESHLKFFDNTAETS
+3446 DVLKFFDNTNTGLMEQVKDFYTEAMLFSFSSLTGSNSGNDGNVSISDGDLVLTDDDYSYWDGGYAQWTS
-3460 LQAVDGMYV
+3460 DTFNVEQGQQLSFDATLERGKFYWALYNANGELVESGNDEKTNGNKSVNVESGALQA
-3469 TNAVL
+3469 
-3474 HFDNGTHAQSVQTDG
+3474 G
-3489 SGSVYYAD
+3489 SY
-3497 KKLVMTDPD
+3497 KLVISY
-3506 ARWDN
+3506 
-3511 NTDATKYVSEVTSI
+3511 DAT
-3525 VDDNST
+3525 
-3531 VQFELRIARGDFVW
+3531 
-3545 KLFSANGT
+3545 
-3553 LVSSGETDS
+3553 
-3562 SQTISIEVVN
+3562 
-3572 AGNYYFEFSFEGES
+3572 
-3586 NTALPN
+3586 N
-3592 GRSYAWAEVGSINSY
+3592 GRSGEVRIDEINLLSPLL
-3607 SQYYA
+3607 A
-3612 QAGEVQIVNSAE
+3612 PAGEVQIVTTPE
-3624 ELQAALQG
+3624 QLEAALQG
-3632 SKTITDIAE
+3632 GDIVYNIAD
-3641 MGNDTVNGGD
+3641 MGSDTVSGD
-3651 GDGDG
+3651 VGN
-3656 DGDDIL
+3656 DIL
-3662 FGDAINTDNLPW
+3662 FGDAVNSDALPW
-3674 GQDGNPDKPT
+3674 GGDNPEKPD
-3684 DLVDGAGYNALVMFL
+3684 DLVDGAGLDAVYKFL
-3699 ELRDGVTPSQV
+3699 SLKNG
-3710 AIYEFIKNNYELFN
+3710 YEATDVDVYTFIKNNHELFN
-3724 VAGDSRG
+3724 IIDDTRG
-3731 GNDILN
+3731 GNDTLD
-3737 GGEGNDILY
+3737 GGLGNDILY

-3756 GLGDDILTGGEGA
+3756 GLGNDILTGGEGA
-3769 DIFKFVDYG
+3769 DIFKWVDME
-3778 TGLRDGERDIITDF
+3778 TASDRVTDF
-3792 TAGEDKIDLSDLLH
+3792 NVAQGDKLDLSDLFDDMSKADIETLLADLGDGDSKGRVGDVSIEVTNENGTQLTIVKGDH
-3806 TDQSDSIDSL
+3806 TLTIDFDGAVDASYITNSL
-3816 LARNEIGLTLNGGH
+3816 LENLNH
-3830 LELTISDGS
+3830 LKD
-3839 SNQTVVIE
+3839 
-3847 NGASQYQSYIADG
+3847 
-3860 AITNMN
+3860 
-3866 AILNDL
+3866 
-3872 LKIHDN
+3872 

>member
-20 IDLNGNIRMLAPGQT
+20 IDLNGNIRMLAPGQA

-41 VIDTLDESE
+41 VVDTLDESE

-271 TGDGATVEY
+271 TEDGATVEY

-766 GTDYETTVD
+766 GTDYETTID

-811 SVLSTHGVAPVATDD
+811 SVLSTHGVAPIAVDD
-826 TASGTEDGGVIT
+826 SASGVEDGGVIT

-846 DVDGDTLTITGAT
+846 DSDSDTLTIVEAI
-859 VPAEQGTVAIVDGKL
+859 VPIEQGRVDVVNGKL
-874 EFTPAANFNGE
+874 EFTPAENFNGE
-885 ATISYTISDG
+885 ATITYTVSDGISTDSAQVKISVAPVNDAPVAVAKEDAVQEDATITGTIS
-895 NGGTDTAD
+895 A
-903 VKVTVDAVNDGPVAT
+903 
-918 DDTASGTEDGGV
+918 
-930 ITIDVLANDSDV
+930 SDV
-942 DGDTLTITGATVP
+942 DLAADASLVFSTDSTVEGLTLNADGSYSFDASSYDSLEAGEELELVIPVTVTDDQGATDTTTLTITVT
-955 AEQGTVAIVDGKLE
+955 GTNDAPVAVAKEDAVQE
-969 FTPAANFNG
+969 D
-978 EATISYTIS
+978 ATITGTIS
-987 DGNGGTDTADVKVT
+987 A
-1001 VDAVNDGPVATD
+1001 
-1013 DTASGTEDGGVIT
+1013 
-1026 IDVLANDSDV
+1026 SDV
-1036 DGDTLTITG
+1036 DLAADASLVFSTDSTVEGLTLNADGSYSFDASSYDSLEAGEELELVIPVTVTDDQGATDTTTLTITV
-1045 ATVPA
+1045 T
-1050 EQGTV
+1050 GT
-1055 AIVDGKLEFTP
+1055 
-1066 AANFNGEATI
+1066 N
-1076 SYTISDGNGGTD
+1076 
-1088 TADVKVTVDAVNDGP
+1088 DAP
-1103 VATDDTASGTED
+1103 VAKADIAS
-1115 GGVITIDVLA
+1115 
-1125 NDSDVDGDT
+1125 
-1134 LTITGATVP
+1134 
-1143 AEQGTVAIVD
+1143 
-1153 GKLEFTPAA
+1153 
-1162 NFNGEATI
+1162 
-1170 SYTISDGNGGTD
+1170 
-1182 TADVKV
+1182 V
-1188 TVDAVNDGPV
+1188 T
-1198 ATDDTASGT
+1198 SGSNS
-1207 EDGGVITIDVLAND
+1207 V
-1221 SDVDGDTLTITG
+1221 
-1233 ATVPAEQGTVAI
+1233 
-1245 VDGKLEFTPAANFN
+1245 
-1259 GEATISYTISDGN
+1259 
-1272 GGTDTADVKV
+1272 
-1282 TVDAVNDGPV
+1282 
-1292 ATDDTASGTEDGGV
+1292 
-1306 ITIDVLANDS
+1306 
-1316 DVDGDTL
+1316 
-1323 TITGATVPAEQGTVA
+1323 
-1338 IVDGKLEFTPAAN
+1338 
-1351 FNGEATISYTISD
+1351 
-1364 GNGGTDTADV
+1364 
-1374 KVTVDA
+1374 
-1380 VNDGPVATDD
+1380 
-1390 TASGTEDGGVITID
+1390 
-1404 VLANDSDVD
+1404 
-1413 GDTLTITGA
+1413 
-1422 TVPAEQGT
+1422 
-1430 VAIVDGKLEF
+1430 
-1440 TPAANFN
+1440 
-1447 GEATISYTISDGNG
+1447 
-1461 GTDTA
+1461 
-1466 DVKVTVDAVN
+1466 
-1476 DGPVATDDTA
+1476 
-1486 SGTED
+1486 
-1491 GGVITIDVLA
+1491 
-1501 NDSDVDG
+1501 
-1508 DTLTITGAT
+1508 
-1517 VPAEQG
+1517 
-1523 TVAIVDGKLEFTP
+1523 
-1536 AANFNGEATISY
+1536 
-1548 TISDGNG
+1548 
-1555 GTDTADVKVTVDAVN
+1555 
-1570 DGPVATDDTAS
+1570 
-1581 GTEDGGVITID
+1581 
-1592 VLANDSDVDGDTLT
+1592 
-1606 ITGATVPAEQGT
+1606 
-1618 VAIVD
+1618 
-1623 GKLEFTPAA
+1623 
-1632 NFNGEA
+1632 
-1638 TISYTISD
+1638 
-1646 GNGGTDTADVKVTVD
+1646 
-1661 AVNDGPVATDDTA
+1661 
-1674 SGTEDGGV
+1674 
-1682 ITIDVLA
+1682 
-1689 NDSDVDGDTLTITG
+1689 
-1703 ATVPAEQGTVAIVD
+1703 
-1717 GKLEFTPAANFNG
+1717 
-1730 EATISYTI
+1730 
-1738 SDGNGGTDTA
+1738 
-1748 DVKVTVDAVND
+1748 
-1759 GPVATDDTA
+1759 
-1768 SGTEDGGVIT
+1768 
-1778 IDVLANDSDVDG
+1778 
-1790 DTLTITGATVPAE
+1790 
-1803 QGTVAIVDGKLEFT
+1803 
-1817 PAANFNGEATIS
+1817 
-1829 YTISDGNGGTDTADV
+1829 
-1844 KVTVDAVND
+1844 
-1853 GPVATDDTAS
+1853 
-1863 GTEDGGVI
+1863 
-1871 TIDVLANDSDVDGD
+1871 
-1885 TLTITGATVPAEQG
+1885 
-1899 TVAIVDGK
+1899 
-1907 LEFTPAANFNG
+1907 
-1918 EATISYTISDGNG
+1918 
-1931 GTDTADVKVTVDAV
+1931 
-1945 NDGPVATDDTASG
+1945 
-1958 TEDGG
+1958 
-1963 VITIDVLANDSDVDG
+1963 
-1978 DTLTITGATVPAEQ
+1978 
-1992 GTVAIVDGKLEFT
+1992 
-2005 PAANFNGEATISYT
+2005 
-2019 ISDGNGGTDTADVKV
+2019 
-2034 TVDAVNDGPV
+2034 
-2044 ATDDTASGTEDGGV
+2044 
-2058 ITIDVLANDSDVDGD
+2058 
-2073 TLTITGATVPA
+2073 
-2084 EQGTV
+2084 
-2089 AIVDGKLE
+2089 
-2097 FTPAANFNGEATISY
+2097 
-2112 TISDGNGGTDTADVK
+2112 
-2127 VTVDAVNDGPVATDD
+2127 
-2142 TASGTED
+2142 
-2149 GGVITI
+2149 TI

-2329 NVDPITDDR
+2329 DVDPITDDR

-2400 QLVNTTLQYPHIVAT
+2400 QLANTTLQYPHIVAT

-2631 GNTTTIVQIVVVDT
+2631 GNTTTIVQTVVVDT

-2995 SGSQMTANGGRGDDV
+2995 SGSQMTVNGGRGDDV

-3060 TAYYGGIGFDKAYLT
+3060 TAYYGGSGFDKAYLT

-3291 FSNGYQSQSQ
+3291 FSYGYQSQSQ

-3474 HFDNGTHAQSVQTDG
+3474 HFDNRTRAQSVQTDG

-3506 ARWDN
+3506 ARRDN

-3531 VQFELRIARGDFVW
+3531 VQFELRIASGDFVW

-3572 AGNYYFEFSFEGES
+3572 AGNYYFEFSFEGEPS
-3586 NTALPN
+3586 
-3592 GRSYAWAEVGSINSY
+3592 GRNYPWAEVGSINSY

-3641 MGNDTVNGGD
+3641 MGNDTVNG
-3651 GDGDG
+3651 G

>member
-1 MDFSAFLSG
+1 
-10 AALTAGRIVV
+10 
-20 IDLNGNIRMLAPGQT
+20 MLAPGQT

-60 GSNDITD
+60 GSNDITG

-96 GGSSLVSA
+96 GGSSLVSG
-104 GTISRDGSETL
+104 GTISRDASETL

-141 YSSLSSDAATISPA
+141 YSSFSSDAATTSPA
-155 ETLPLLTVT
+155 ETLPLLTVI
-164 LDVDSGSE
+164 LDEDSGSE

-215 IIVRQTDAAG
+215 IIVRQTDTAGNTSGSSTLTFTLDTTAPDAPQISLDTDSGSLADDFLTNKGDFTVAGTEEGATVEYFVNGEWTTTAPTPVEGANTITVRQTDAAGNTSASSTLTFTLDTTAPDAPQISLDTDSGSLADDFLTNKGDFTVTGTEEGATVEYFVNGEWTTTAPTPVEGENTIIVRQTDAAGNTSASSTLTFTLDNTAPNAPQISLDTDSGSFADDFLTNKGDFTVAGTEEGATVEYFVNGEWTTTAPTPVEGENTIILRQTDAAG

-271 TGDGATVEY
+271 TEEDATVEY

-287 TTAPTPVEGQ
+287 TTAPTTVEGE
-297 NTIIVRQTDSAG
+297 NTITVRQTDAAG
-309 NVSGSSTLTFTLDTT
+309 NTSGSSTLTFTLDTT

-339 FADDFL
+339 LADDFL

-351 TVVGTEEG
+351 TVAGTEED
-359 ATVEYFVNGEW
+359 ATVEYFVDGEW
-370 TTTAPTPVEG
+370 TTTAPTTVEG
-380 ENTITVRQTDAAGNT
+380 ANTITVRQTDAAGNT

-448 DVVTAIINGNEYK
+448 DVVTAIINGSEYR

-495 GNEVTSTGE
+495 GNEVTSKGD

-526 SVINATES
+526 SVINASES

-547 EFAQGTVTLIVN
+547 EFEQGTVTLIVN
-559 GNEFSGQVVDGRYA
+559 GKEFSGQVVDGRYA

-585 DKQVSAVVDVVNSK
+585 DKQVTAVVDVVNSK

-638 STVTVSGRVGF
+638 SNVTVSGRVGF

-710 STHTVDTSATAGT
+710 STHTIDLAAEAGT
-723 VTVDAITSDDVINA
+723 VTVANITEDDVVNA
-737 SEAAGT
+737 AESGQT
-743 VAVTGTATGG
+743 IAVTGTATGG

-766 GTDYETTVD
+766 GKSYETTVD

-811 SVLSTHGVAPVATDD
+811 SALSTHGVAPMAVDD
-826 TASGTEDGGVIT
+826 SASGTEDGGVIT
-838 IDVLANDS
+838 IDVLANDR

-918 DDTASGTEDGGV
+918 DDTASGTEDGGM

-1001 VDAVNDGPVATD
+1001 VNAVNDAVDAVNDEVTVAEDGSITLNLTGNDSAPDGGLEITHINGVALTGNAQDIAVDNGTVVIAADGAMTFEPAADFNGEINFGYQVKDADGDVDSANVKVTVNAVNDAVDAVNDEVTVAEDGSITLNLTGNDSAPDGGLEITHINGVALTGNAQDIAVDNGTVVIAADGAMTFEPAADFNGEINFGYQVKDADGDVDSANVKVTVNAVNDGPVATD

-1045 ATVPA
+1045 ATVP
-1050 EQGTV
+1050 V
-1055 AIVDGKLEFTP
+1055 
-1066 AANFNGEATI
+1066 
-1076 SYTISDGNGGTD
+1076 
-1088 TADVKVTVDAVNDGP
+1088 
-1103 VATDDTASGTED
+1103 
-1115 GGVITIDVLA
+1115 
-1125 NDSDVDGDT
+1125 
-1134 LTITGATVP
+1134 
-1143 AEQGTVAIVD
+1143 
-1153 GKLEFTPAA
+1153 
-1162 NFNGEATI
+1162 
-1170 SYTISDGNGGTD
+1170 
-1182 TADVKV
+1182 
-1188 TVDAVNDGPV
+1188 
-1198 ATDDTASGT
+1198 
-1207 EDGGVITIDVLAND
+1207 
-1221 SDVDGDTLTITG
+1221 
-1233 ATVPAEQGTVAI
+1233 
-1245 VDGKLEFTPAANFN
+1245 
-1259 GEATISYTISDGN
+1259 
-1272 GGTDTADVKV
+1272 
-1282 TVDAVNDGPV
+1282 
-1292 ATDDTASGTEDGGV
+1292 
-1306 ITIDVLANDS
+1306 
-1316 DVDGDTL
+1316 
-1323 TITGATVPAEQGTVA
+1323 
-1338 IVDGKLEFTPAAN
+1338 
-1351 FNGEATISYTISD
+1351 
-1364 GNGGTDTADV
+1364 
-1374 KVTVDA
+1374 
-1380 VNDGPVATDD
+1380 
-1390 TASGTEDGGVITID
+1390 
-1404 VLANDSDVD
+1404 
-1413 GDTLTITGA
+1413 
-1422 TVPAEQGT
+1422 
-1430 VAIVDGKLEF
+1430 
-1440 TPAANFN
+1440 
-1447 GEATISYTISDGNG
+1447 
-1461 GTDTA
+1461 
-1466 DVKVTVDAVN
+1466 
-1476 DGPVATDDTA
+1476 
-1486 SGTED
+1486 
-1491 GGVITIDVLA
+1491 
-1501 NDSDVDG
+1501 
-1508 DTLTITGAT
+1508 
-1517 VPAEQG
+1517 
-1523 TVAIVDGKLEFTP
+1523 
-1536 AANFNGEATISY
+1536 
-1548 TISDGNG
+1548 
-1555 GTDTADVKVTVDAVN
+1555 
-1570 DGPVATDDTAS
+1570 
-1581 GTEDGGVITID
+1581 
-1592 VLANDSDVDGDTLT
+1592 
-1606 ITGATVPAEQGT
+1606 
-1618 VAIVD
+1618 
-1623 GKLEFTPAA
+1623 
-1632 NFNGEA
+1632 
-1638 TISYTISD
+1638 
-1646 GNGGTDTADVKVTVD
+1646 
-1661 AVNDGPVATDDTA
+1661 
-1674 SGTEDGGV
+1674 
-1682 ITIDVLA
+1682 
-1689 NDSDVDGDTLTITG
+1689 
-1703 ATVPAEQGTVAIVD
+1703 
-1717 GKLEFTPAANFNG
+1717 
-1730 EATISYTI
+1730 
-1738 SDGNGGTDTA
+1738 
-1748 DVKVTVDAVND
+1748 
-1759 GPVATDDTA
+1759 
-1768 SGTEDGGVIT
+1768 
-1778 IDVLANDSDVDG
+1778 
-1790 DTLTITGATVPAE
+1790 
-1803 QGTVAIVDGKLEFT
+1803 
-1817 PAANFNGEATIS
+1817 
-1829 YTISDGNGGTDTADV
+1829 
-1844 KVTVDAVND
+1844 
-1853 GPVATDDTAS
+1853 
-1863 GTEDGGVI
+1863 
-1871 TIDVLANDSDVDGD
+1871 
-1885 TLTITGATVPAEQG
+1885 
-1899 TVAIVDGK
+1899 
-1907 LEFTPAANFNG
+1907 
-1918 EATISYTISDGNG
+1918 
-1931 GTDTADVKVTVDAV
+1931 
-1945 NDGPVATDDTASG
+1945 
-1958 TEDGG
+1958 
-1963 VITIDVLANDSDVDG
+1963 
-1978 DTLTITGATVPAEQ
+1978 
-1992 GTVAIVDGKLEFT
+1992 
-2005 PAANFNGEATISYT
+2005 
-2019 ISDGNGGTDTADVKV
+2019 
-2034 TVDAVNDGPV
+2034 
-2044 ATDDTASGTEDGGV
+2044 
-2058 ITIDVLANDSDVDGD
+2058 
-2073 TLTITGATVPA
+2073 
-2084 EQGTV
+2084 
-2089 AIVDGKLE
+2089 
-2097 FTPAANFNGEATISY
+2097 
-2112 TISDGNGGTDTADVK
+2112 
-2127 VTVDAVNDGPVATDD
+2127 
-2142 TASGTED
+2142 
-2149 GGVITI
+2149 
-2155 DVLANDSD
+2155 
-2163 VDGDTLTITGATVPA
+2163 

-2208 TDGVAFDTAEVSVS
+2208 TDGVAFDSAEVSVS

-2249 GTATGGDIATG
+2249 GKATGGDISEG
-2260 DTVTL
+2260 DVVTMT
-2265 EINGKTYTTTVA
+2265 INGKPYETTVDA
-2277 AGGTWSVD
+2277 DGNWTVD
-2285 VAGSDLAADTAFDAV
+2285 VAGADLAADTAFDVNVASTDGAGNP
-2300 VTSSDAAGHTVDT
+2300 VTS

-2322 LAATASI
+2322 TSATASI
-2329 NVDPITDDR
+2329 DVDPITDDR

-2351 PITGWVGGDARPGDT
+2351 PITGWVSGDARPGDT

-2400 QLVNTTLQYPHIVAT
+2400 KLANTTLQYPHIVAT
-2415 VTGTDGA
+2415 VTGTDDA
-2422 GNEFSKASTEV
+2422 GNEFSAYSNEV
-2433 YKVDQSLDIEV
+2433 YSVDQSLNIEV
-2444 FVEEISGDNVINF
+2444 FVEEESDDNVINF

-2528 SAGNTA
+2528 SAGNTG

-2596 TVTGTADA
+2596 AATGTADA
-2604 EGKYTIHISNAL
+2604 DGKYTINISNAL
-2616 AEGSNDLSVSAVDKA
+2616 SEGSNDLSVSAVDAA
-2631 GNTTTIVQIVVVDT
+2631 GNETTIVQTVVVDT
-2645 SVAPVAQDDTVSVY
+2645 SAAPVAQDDTVSVY

-2691 PELTFEARDINYS
+2691 PDLTFEARDINYS

-2749 EAGNYAFKVRAD
+2749 DAGNYAFKVRAD

-2781 PTTTMHSSFEISSD
+2781 PTTTMHSSFEINSD

-2870 ISIVA
+2870 ISILA

-2961 GKLADS
+2961 GKLADDTASDDDDYLS
-2967 SANGDDNYLISHGA
+2967 SNGAWVQA
-2981 LVEGLDGNDTIVYG
+2981 LGGNDTIVYG
-2995 SGSQMTANGGRGDDV
+2995 SGSHMLVQGGSGNDV
-3010 IIGSNGTSTTEYLRG
+3010 IVGNNSSAVSENLQG
-3025 GDGNDILIGSV
+3025 GDGNDILIGGTDV
-3036 SSSSIRLDGDAGN
+3036 SDSINLIGDDVGETGN
-3049 DILVSRSAESS
+3049 DIFISRSATST
-3060 TAYYGGIGFDKAYLT
+3060 TAYYGGNGVDTAYLV

-3081 SLTLNNY
+3081 QFTTAGS

-3100 AHHDFYSVESLYFAD
+3100 ANHDFYSVESLYFAD

-3146 EVITEVTVSGVP
+3146 EKVTSVVISDVPDDVTLSVGTKQAD
-3158 SGVILSIGENLGN
+3158 GTWVIDPAQLNVE
-3171 SLWSIP
+3171 
-3177 VSALDSD
+3177 
-3184 GKVAV
+3184 GKLT
-3189 VLEAPVGTSPK
+3189 VLVEAPVGTTPV

-3206 AQEVDSSGQAI
+3206 AQEMDGDTPLDRPEYAQGQ
-3217 DWPKYASTDIG
+3217 TG
-3228 TVSLPD
+3228 TILLDTSN
-3234 GSPNGDNTLEGG
+3234 PNGDNAVSGTQ
-3246 KGDDV
+3246 GDDV
-3251 LMGDIGG
+3251 LMGDVGG
-3258 YVVSVQ
+3258 YVKTVT
-3264 PGVNYNIALIIDTSG
+3264 PGQDYNVALIVDTSG
-3279 SMKFDLAGNDNG
+3279 SMSDVTTNG
-3291 FSNGYQSQSQ
+3291 MTRI
-3301 YDASRMK
+3301 AM
-3308 LVIDALTSL
+3308 VEAALKNLISTL
-3317 AKDLVNHDGVIN
+3317 REHDGVVN
-3329 IHLIGFESSANSAL
+3329 VKLICFDDVVDFNFEAQSITTNPTQYQELWNAIDT
-3343 KLQLTADNL
+3343 KLNAY
-3352 QQLLTKIQDMDAQGG
+3352 GY
-3367 TNYEAAF
+3367 TNYEAGLEMA
-3374 DLASDWFSEQ
+3374 DSWFSSMQ
-3384 PTEGYEN
+3384 NGAQN
-3391 LTYFLTDGDPTFS
+3391 MAFFLTDGEPYVGGSSDS
-3404 NRGDNGAGNTT
+3404 ALK
-3415 DYWDMYDAIEAF
+3415 DAIDAF
-3427 KDLSNQS
+3427 ASLSTKAQ
-3434 TVHAI
+3434 VQAI
-3439 GIGDGIT
+3439 GIGNDIST
-3446 ESHLKFFDNTAETS
+3446 DVLKFFDNTNTGLMEQVKDFYTEAMLFSFSSLTGSNSGNDGNVSISDGDLVLTDDDYSYWDGGYAQWTS
-3460 LQAVDGMYV
+3460 DTFNVEQGQQLSFDATLERGKFYWALYNANGELVESGNDEKTNGNKSVNVESGALQA
-3469 TNAVL
+3469 
-3474 HFDNGTHAQSVQTDG
+3474 G
-3489 SGSVYYAD
+3489 SY
-3497 KKLVMTDPD
+3497 KLVISY
-3506 ARWDN
+3506 
-3511 NTDATKYVSEVTSI
+3511 DAT
-3525 VDDNST
+3525 
-3531 VQFELRIARGDFVW
+3531 
-3545 KLFSANGT
+3545 
-3553 LVSSGETDS
+3553 
-3562 SQTISIEVVN
+3562 
-3572 AGNYYFEFSFEGES
+3572 
-3586 NTALPN
+3586 N
-3592 GRSYAWAEVGSINSY
+3592 GRSGEVRIDEINLLSPLL
-3607 SQYYA
+3607 A
-3612 QAGEVQIVNSAE
+3612 PAGEVQIVTTPE
-3624 ELQAALQG
+3624 QLEAALQG
-3632 SKTITDIAE
+3632 GDIVYNIAD
-3641 MGNDTVNGGD
+3641 MGSDTVSGD
-3651 GDGDG
+3651 VGN
-3656 DGDDIL
+3656 DIL
-3662 FGDAINTDNLPW
+3662 FGDAVNSDALPW
-3674 GQDGNPDKPT
+3674 GGDNPEKPD
-3684 DLVDGAGYNALVMFL
+3684 DLVDGAGLDAVYKFL
-3699 ELRDGVTPSQV
+3699 SLKNG
-3710 AIYEFIKNNYELFN
+3710 YEATDVDVYTFIKNNHELFN
-3724 VAGDSRG
+3724 IIDDTRG
-3731 GNDILN
+3731 GNDTLD
-3737 GGEGNDILY
+3737 GGLGNDILY

-3756 GLGDDILTGGEGA
+3756 GLGNDILTGGEGA
-3769 DIFKFVDYG
+3769 DIFKWVDME
-3778 TGLRDGERDIITDF
+3778 TASDRVTDF
-3792 TAGEDKIDLSDLLH
+3792 NVEQGDKLDLSDLFDDMSKADIE
-3806 TDQSDSIDSL
+3806 TL
-3816 LARNEIGLTLNGGH
+3816 LAD
-3830 LELTISDGS
+3830 LEGDSKGS
-3839 SNQTVVIE
+3839 VGDVSIEVTNE
-3847 NGASQYQSYIADG
+3847 NGAHLTIVKGGQTLTIDFDGAVDASYI
-3860 AITNMN
+3860 TNSLLEN
-3866 AILNDL
+3866 LNH
-3872 LKIHDN
+3872 LKD

>member
-969 FTPAANFNG
+969 FTPA
-978 EATISYTIS
+978 
-987 DGNGGTDTADVKVT
+987 
-1001 VDAVNDGPVATD
+1001 
-1013 DTASGTEDGGVIT
+1013 
-1026 IDVLANDSDV
+1026 
-1036 DGDTLTITG
+1036 
-1045 ATVPA
+1045 
-1050 EQGTV
+1050 
-1055 AIVDGKLEFTP
+1055 
-1066 AANFNGEATI
+1066 
-1076 SYTISDGNGGTD
+1076 
-1088 TADVKVTVDAVNDGP
+1088 
-1103 VATDDTASGTED
+1103 
-1115 GGVITIDVLA
+1115 
-1125 NDSDVDGDT
+1125 
-1134 LTITGATVP
+1134 
-1143 AEQGTVAIVD
+1143 
-1153 GKLEFTPAA
+1153 
-1162 NFNGEATI
+1162 
-1170 SYTISDGNGGTD
+1170 
-1182 TADVKV
+1182 
-1188 TVDAVNDGPV
+1188 
-1198 ATDDTASGT
+1198 
-1207 EDGGVITIDVLAND
+1207 
-1221 SDVDGDTLTITG
+1221 
-1233 ATVPAEQGTVAI
+1233 
-1245 VDGKLEFTPAANFN
+1245 
-1259 GEATISYTISDGN
+1259 
-1272 GGTDTADVKV
+1272 
-1282 TVDAVNDGPV
+1282 
-1292 ATDDTASGTEDGGV
+1292 
-1306 ITIDVLANDS
+1306 
-1316 DVDGDTL
+1316 
-1323 TITGATVPAEQGTVA
+1323 
-1338 IVDGKLEFTPAAN
+1338 
-1351 FNGEATISYTISD
+1351 
-1364 GNGGTDTADV
+1364 
-1374 KVTVDA
+1374 
-1380 VNDGPVATDD
+1380 
-1390 TASGTEDGGVITID
+1390 
-1404 VLANDSDVD
+1404 
-1413 GDTLTITGA
+1413 
-1422 TVPAEQGT
+1422 
-1430 VAIVDGKLEF
+1430 
-1440 TPAANFN
+1440 
-1447 GEATISYTISDGNG
+1447 
-1461 GTDTA
+1461 
-1466 DVKVTVDAVN
+1466 
-1476 DGPVATDDTA
+1476 
-1486 SGTED
+1486 
-1491 GGVITIDVLA
+1491 
-1501 NDSDVDG
+1501 
-1508 DTLTITGAT
+1508 
-1517 VPAEQG
+1517 
-1523 TVAIVDGKLEFTP
+1523 
-1536 AANFNGEATISY
+1536 
-1548 TISDGNG
+1548 
-1555 GTDTADVKVTVDAVN
+1555 
-1570 DGPVATDDTAS
+1570 
-1581 GTEDGGVITID
+1581 
-1592 VLANDSDVDGDTLT
+1592 
-1606 ITGATVPAEQGT
+1606 
-1618 VAIVD
+1618 
-1623 GKLEFTPAA
+1623 
-1632 NFNGEA
+1632 
-1638 TISYTISD
+1638 
-1646 GNGGTDTADVKVTVD
+1646 
-1661 AVNDGPVATDDTA
+1661 
-1674 SGTEDGGV
+1674 
-1682 ITIDVLA
+1682 
-1689 NDSDVDGDTLTITG
+1689 
-1703 ATVPAEQGTVAIVD
+1703 
-1717 GKLEFTPAANFNG
+1717 
-1730 EATISYTI
+1730 
-1738 SDGNGGTDTA
+1738 
-1748 DVKVTVDAVND
+1748 
-1759 GPVATDDTA
+1759 
-1768 SGTEDGGVIT
+1768 
-1778 IDVLANDSDVDG
+1778 
-1790 DTLTITGATVPAE
+1790 
-1803 QGTVAIVDGKLEFT
+1803 
-1817 PAANFNGEATIS
+1817 
-1829 YTISDGNGGTDTADV
+1829 
-1844 KVTVDAVND
+1844 
-1853 GPVATDDTAS
+1853 
-1863 GTEDGGVI
+1863 
-1871 TIDVLANDSDVDGD
+1871 
-1885 TLTITGATVPAEQG
+1885 
-1899 TVAIVDGK
+1899 
-1907 LEFTPAANFNG
+1907 
-1918 EATISYTISDGNG
+1918 
-1931 GTDTADVKVTVDAV
+1931 
-1945 NDGPVATDDTASG
+1945 
-1958 TEDGG
+1958 
-1963 VITIDVLANDSDVDG
+1963 
-1978 DTLTITGATVPAEQ
+1978 
-1992 GTVAIVDGKLEFT
+1992 
-2005 PAANFNGEATISYT
+2005 
-2019 ISDGNGGTDTADVKV
+2019 
-2034 TVDAVNDGPV
+2034 
-2044 ATDDTASGTEDGGV
+2044 
-2058 ITIDVLANDSDVDGD
+2058 
-2073 TLTITGATVPA
+2073 
-2084 EQGTV
+2084 
-2089 AIVDGKLE
+2089 
-2097 FTPAANFNGEATISY
+2097 
-2112 TISDGNGGTDTADVK
+2112 
-2127 VTVDAVNDGPVATDD
+2127 
-2142 TASGTED
+2142 
-2149 GGVITI
+2149 
-2155 DVLANDSD
+2155 
-2163 VDGDTLTITGATVPA
+2163 
-2178 EQGTV
+2178 
-2183 AIVDGK
+2183 
-2189 LEFTPANG
+2189 NG

-2329 NVDPITDDR
+2329 DVDPITDDR